1 MYSDLFSQ
9 KSVQDL
15 LTVLPS
21 LPFAV
26 WETFY
31 VTVVSTALSLVIGL
45 PLGVLLVVGEKNGV
59 LPLPRWLM
67 QVLNV
72 IINLLRSCSSAP
84 PLAPQPPSFRWWRQR
99 FPLWRVW
106 WRAASG
112 RWTATSSRPLKAWAP
127 RPCRSSAR

>member
-21 LPFAV
+21 LPLAV

-45 PLGVLLVVGEKNGV
+45 PLGVLLVVGEKKRRAYSRSV
-59 LPLPRWLM
+59 IRSLLPFK
-67 QVLNV
+67 
-72 IINLLRSCSSAP
+72 RSI
-84 PLAPQPPSFRWWRQR
+84 W
-99 FPLWRVW
+99 
-106 WRAASG
+106 
-112 RWTATSSRPLKAWAP
+112 
-127 RPCRSSAR
+127 

>member
-72 IINLLRSCSSAP
+72 LINLLRSILPSAHRHRRGHHGHHRSAGGGGVPLCGAAGGEQSS
-84 PLAPQPPSFRWWRQR
+84 
-99 FPLWRVW
+99 
-106 WRAASG
+106 
-112 RWTATSSRPLKAWAP
+112 
-127 RPCRSSAR
+127 

>member
-21 LPFAV
+21 LPLAV

-31 VTVVSTALSLVIGL
+31 VTVISTALSLVIGL

-59 LPLPRWLM
+59 LPLPR
-67 QVLNV
+67 
-72 IINLLRSCSSAP
+72 
-84 PLAPQPPSFRWWRQR
+84 
-99 FPLWRVW
+99 
-106 WRAASG
+106 
-112 RWTATSSRPLKAWAP
+112 
-127 RPCRSSAR
+127 

>member
-21 LPFAV
+21 LPLAV

-45 PLGVLLVVGEKNGV
+45 PLGVLLVVGFV
-59 LPLPRWLM
+59 LLVRLSRM
-67 QVLNV
+67 SQT
-72 IINLLRSCSSAP
+72 AE
-84 PLAPQPPSFRWWRQR
+84 Q
-99 FPLWRVW
+99 
-106 WRAASG
+106 AA
-112 RWTATSSRPLKAWAP
+112 
-127 RPCRSSAR
+127 